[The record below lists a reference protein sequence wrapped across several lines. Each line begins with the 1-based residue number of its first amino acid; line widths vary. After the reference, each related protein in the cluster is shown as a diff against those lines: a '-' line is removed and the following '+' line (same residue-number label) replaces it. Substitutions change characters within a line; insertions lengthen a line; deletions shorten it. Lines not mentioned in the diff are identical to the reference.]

1 MRKQLARTLA
11 ISTGIVVL
19 LFSVAFAVVM
29 NPAEDSA
36 SGNTVATVAT
46 AATAATAAPGGDR
59 AARIARGR
67 AVFEAQ
73 DCMRCHSVAGQGSR
87 RSPLDDVAEHLD
99 AAAVRDWILGTEAVA
114 DELSPSALR
123 AKRAYQ
129 TLPDSD
135 IEAMVEYLLSL

>member
-36 SGNTVATVAT
+36 SGSTMATVAT
-46 AATAATAAPGGDR
+46 AATPATAAADGR

-129 TLPDSD
+129 ALPDSD

>member
-36 SGNTVATVAT
+36 SGNSVATVAT
-46 AATAATAAPGGDR
+46 AATAAAGDR

-114 DELSPSALR
+114 DELSASALR

-129 TLPDSD
+129 ALPDSD

>member
-46 AATAATAAPGGDR
+46 AATAATAAAGDR

>member
-11 ISTGIVVL
+11 ISTGVVVL

-46 AATAATAAPGGDR
+46 AATAATAAAGDR

>member
-46 AATAATAAPGGDR
+46 AATAATAAAGDR

-114 DELSPSALR
+114 DELSASALR